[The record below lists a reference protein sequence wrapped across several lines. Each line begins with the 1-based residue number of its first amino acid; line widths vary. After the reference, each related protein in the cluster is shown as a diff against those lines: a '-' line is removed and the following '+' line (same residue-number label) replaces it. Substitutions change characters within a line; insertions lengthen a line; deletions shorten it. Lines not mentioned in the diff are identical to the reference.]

1 MRRFCAACSFLPE
14 AIRLIVRWLRHAYD
28 HGLWHAITSYDPV
41 ELSVV
46 AVVTFLA
53 FLTAYTVWLMI
64 ELLRLRRKL
73 G

>member
-1 MRRFCAACSFLPE
+1 M
-14 AIRLIVRWLRHAYD
+14 LRHAYD

-46 AVVTFLA
+46 AVVAFLA
-53 FLTAYTVWLMI
+53 FLAAYTVWLMI